1 MSSPPTK
8 SDKRKRSKN
17 KYNKANT
24 KSKSGTAKAQK
35 TAATARVL
43 LLTTTKDGILQAPR
57 EELESYLQT
66 NAAAANQFKLQS
78 AEFLS
83 NIDPETNPKIKIVN
97 NTTLGLG
104 VLGSLSGS
112 SFIRVF
118 SFFPFRTKIKVL
130 TTISKDGFDE
140 IRVSEACCENKEL
153 IHFFFIIFRSTLQST
168 CTYTCTPHFFF
179 FFFFRTCPI
188 YGDRSL
194 FL

>member
-17 KYNKANT
+17 KNNKAKTT

-83 NIDPETNPKIKIVN
+83 NIDHETNPKIKIVN

-104 VLGSLSGS
+104 VFGSLSIA

-130 TTISKDGFDE
+130 TTISKDGFDD
-140 IRVSEACCENKEL
+140 IRVS
-153 IHFFFIIFRSTLQST
+153 
-168 CTYTCTPHFFF
+168 
-179 FFFFRTCPI
+179 
-188 YGDRSL
+188 G
-194 FL
+194 